1 MSSVAICI
9 CSMILDECIAMGLNL
24 YVVSIYYRMLEY
36 NMPSN
41 NPWIL
46 HMAATRKLNP
56 NAEFKEI
63 AKIAK
68 KTYKAASGVVSKT
81 VSKKS
86 RKAKKGTAK
95 KSRKAKKGTAKKG
108 KKGKKTKKG
117 KK

>member
-1 MSSVAICI
+1 
-9 CSMILDECIAMGLNL
+9 
-24 YVVSIYYRMLEY
+24 MLEY

-56 NAEFKEI
+56 NADFKEI

-68 KTYKAASGVVSKT
+68 KTYKAVSGVVTKT

-86 RKAKKGTAK
+86 KKAKKGTAK
-95 KSRKAKKGTAKKG
+95 KAKKGTAKKG
-108 KKGKKTKKG
+108 KKGKKGTRKR
-117 KK
+117 

>member
-1 MSSVAICI
+1 
-9 CSMILDECIAMGLNL
+9 
-24 YVVSIYYRMLEY
+24 MLKY

-68 KTYKAASGVVSKT
+68 KTYKAVSGVVTKT
-81 VSKKS
+81 S
-86 RKAKKGTAK
+86 AK
-95 KSRKAKKGTAKKG
+95 KSRKAKKGTAKKTKKS
-108 KKGKKTKKG
+108 KKGKK
-117 KK
+117 